1 MSSAAL
7 KSKINKSI
15 STMDTEELK
24 QTWLILKEISA
35 QKQIAIIPVQKKKL
49 EQKINKG
56 IQQLDNGKGT
66 DFHVFVESLK
76 IKYANR

>member
-24 QTWLILKEISA
+24 QAWLILKEISA

-66 DFHVFVESLK
+66 DFHEFVESLK
-76 IKYANR
+76 IKYVNR